1 MEKLGV
7 GYCSRELMKGHIA
20 IPIHSVHGE
29 LLAYARCPIADKK
42 EGGGYK
48 YPDRFHKEL
57 EVYNLHRAVRALRTN
72 GLGLIMVEDF
82 FDLFRLYEAG
92 YENVIAPMGGGIS
105 DT

>member
-1 MEKLGV
+1 VSNRGQE
-7 GYCSRELMKGHIA
+7 R
-20 IPIHSVHGE
+20 
-29 LLAYARCPIADKK
+29 
-42 EGGGYK
+42 GGGYK
-48 YPDRFHKEL
+48 YPEGFRKKL

-92 YENVIAPMGGGIS
+92 YQNVIAPMGGWIS